1 MTRTALL
8 LAPCLLV
15 AACDRSSTEPRI
27 ETNAATSFDN
37 TAATASIIQP
47 EVAAESPPEPTPM
60 PSSTPAERRSLV
72 VFFARGA
79 ALDDAARAALD
90 GFLPEM
96 PEDARLVLRGHSD
109 SPGGDAANLAQSRRR
124 AEAVR
129 AYFLDNG
136 VDAARIAVIA
146 LGERRPVAPNAHRD
160 GSDDPAGRARN
171 RRVEIEVLP
180 PAPSADPLPADGATP
195 QRIGARVST
204 PASAS
209 VSPGGGGAPRSR

>member
-15 AACDRSSTEPRI
+15 AACDRSSTEPRT
-27 ETNAATSFDN
+27 ETNAVASFDN
-37 TAATASIIQP
+37 TAATQSIIQP
-47 EVAAESPPEPTPM
+47 EVAAETPPEPTPT
-60 PSSTPAERRSLV
+60 PSSAPAERRSLV
-72 VFFARGA
+72 VSFARGA
-79 ALDDAARAALD
+79 ALDDAARVALD
-90 GFLPEM
+90 SFLPTI
-96 PEDARLVLRGHSD
+96 PDDARLVLRGHSD

-136 VDAARIAVIA
+136 VDAGRIAVIA

-160 GSDDPAGRARN
+160 GSDDPAGRASN
-171 RRVEIEVLP
+171 RRVEIEALP
-180 PAPSADPLPADGATP
+180 PAQSADPLPANGAPP